1 MEIYNEYLFA
11 KYLKNLFTKMGIN
24 AQVEIIESERFCD
37 DILITY
43 NDIKLILNVYNDIK
57 KIKKT
62 IDND

>member
-1 MEIYNEYLFA
+1 MKIYNEYLFA
-11 KYLKNLFTKMGIN
+11 EYLKDLFNKMGID
-24 AQVEIIESERFCD
+24 AQVKIIESERLCD

-43 NDIKLILNVYNDIK
+43 NDIKLILNDYNDIK